1 MKDDPLPP
9 GEYNMRIDRVRKV
22 RNKDQMRIHYTI
34 LDGPSKGKK
43 TSSILKP

>member
-9 GEYNMRIDRVRKV
+9 GEYPMRIDRVRKV
-22 RNKDQMRIHYTI
+22 RNKNLLRIHYTI
-34 LDGPSKGKK
+34 TDGPCKGKK